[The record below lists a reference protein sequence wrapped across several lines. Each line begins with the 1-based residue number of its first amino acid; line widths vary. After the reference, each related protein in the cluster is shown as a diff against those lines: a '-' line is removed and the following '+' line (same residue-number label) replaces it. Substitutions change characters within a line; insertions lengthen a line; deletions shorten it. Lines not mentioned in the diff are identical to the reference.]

1 MIKAEIKK
9 LRSLNGDEALLKQES
24 FNGDEALLPL
34 RICPML
40 SMNAY
45 ARKCTDL
52 DTDALCFFLS
62 VLCEARI
69 HILEKYI
76 DPDQML
82 ENYPDSHV
90 QRVFK

>member
-1 MIKAEIKK
+1 
-9 LRSLNGDEALLKQES
+9 
-24 FNGDEALLPL
+24 
-34 RICPML
+34 
-40 SMNAY
+40 MNAY
-45 ARKCTDL
+45 ARKCTDP

-90 QRVFK
+90 QRVFKCIHSGNKKWKRKFVIIASINYYADAFSSLILMFRNTGTC